1 MKNYGISRVMEPHGA
16 LPVTAW
22 KLDNSRFI
30 GKKEIRIQIDFLN
43 LEFANFQQLVSS
55 CDYDEA
61 KIKAKIMQ
69 IVSERG
75 KLHNP
80 YTKSGGLISGKITE
94 IGSEFHNSGFKV
106 GDKVIC
112 LSSLTGLPMYIESI
126 GDIDF
131 QYGQAECSGYVIC
144 FETTHLV
151 KWDGSVNLKHLMR
164 LLDEEGN
171 LLGVKSVLEPK
182 MVQNVAIISSNLQQ
196 MMFYAKMVRQ
206 TVGDEAI
213 LNAILDSHVIKDIT
227 KKDFNNIFGDI
238 LDSVHFADLNL
249 PSYSVDKITNGK
261 PENYADVV
269 INIDG
274 TEGSESMA
282 SLLVKD
288 KGTICYMSFQN
299 GYSEGSLIADSLG
312 KEIHSYS
319 TYGHDKGV
327 YLYSAHL
334 IKELE
339 PNLEKLDK
347 YYNRQKRSRKKNIH
361 DIYQASP
368 AMQRIDDFIYSST
381 ATADMVEKVLNI
393 AKYDCNVVIQGETGS
408 GKEKVFNLIHQ
419 NSQRQGKPCV
429 KINCA
434 TIPENLAES
443 EFFGYEKGAF
453 TGAQKDGKEGY
464 FEMANNGTLF
474 LDEIGTLS
482 MSMQSK
488 LLRVLQENT
497 FYRLGGTQQITTNV
511 RVVCANNV
519 PLRQLIDEGKFRED
533 LYYRLNICL
542 IDVPPL
548 RERVEDIQC
557 LSDAFMKAY
566 SKRYGVEKSISPE
579 AQKRL
584 NEYHWPGNVREL
596 ENIVHRLYIAQL
608 GEVIESD
615 DVDEILG
622 EGMYN
627 KIMINMK
634 KELQRDAGV
643 DFTLLMEEQ
652 ERKIIQYA
660 LEKEG
665 TTRKA
670 ADFLNIPQTTFVRKK
685 NKYRI

>member
-1 MKNYGISRVMEPHGA
+1 MKNYGISRVLEPNGA

-30 GKKEIRIQIDFLN
+30 GKKEMRIQIDFLN
-43 LEFANFQQLVSS
+43 LEFANFQQLCSS
-55 CDYDEA
+55 CDYDEV

-69 IVSERG
+69 IVNERG

-94 IGSEFHNSGFKV
+94 IGSEFQDPEFKV

-126 GDIDF
+126 GNIDM
-131 QYGQAECSGYVIC
+131 QYGQAECTGYIIC
-144 FETTHLV
+144 FETTHLT
-151 KWDGSVNLKHLMR
+151 KWDQSVNLKHLMR

-182 MVQNVAIISSNLQQ
+182 MAQNIAIISSNLLQ
-196 MMFYAKMVRQ
+196 MMFYAKMTRQ
-206 TVGDEAI
+206 TVGNEAI
-213 LNAILDSHVIKDIT
+213 LSAILDSRVIKGIT
-227 KKDFNNIFGDI
+227 KKDFNNIFGNL
-238 LDSVHFADLNL
+238 LDNVHFADLNL
-249 PSYSVDKITNGK
+249 PSDSVDKITKGK
-261 PENYADVV
+261 SENYADAI

-312 KEIHSYS
+312 KEIQSYS
-319 TYGHDKGV
+319 TYGHDKNV
-327 YLYSAHL
+327 YNYAAQL
-334 IKELE
+334 IKDLE
-339 PNLEKLDK
+339 PNLVQLDK
-347 YYNRQKRSRKKNIH
+347 YFSKQKKTRSRKPF
-361 DIYQASP
+361 DILPARP
-368 AMQRIDDFIYSST
+368 AMQRIDDFIYSSSV
-381 ATADMVEKVLNI
+381 TADMVDKVLNI

-497 FYRLGGTQQITTNV
+497 FYRLGGTEQISTNV

-557 LSDAFMKAY
+557 LSDAFMKSY
-566 SKRYGVEKSISPE
+566 SKRYGIEKSISFQ
-579 AQKRL
+579 AQQRL

-596 ENIVHRLYIAQL
+596 ENIVHRLYIAQH
-608 GEVIESD
+608 GNVIDSE

-622 EGMYN
+622 EGVYD
-627 KIMINMK
+627 KIMVNMK
-634 KELQRDAGV
+634 KEFQRDQGI

-685 NKYRI
+685 NKYKI